1 MMKVKR
7 NYDYDMKKHFLFLL
21 AALFAAAGTAR
32 ADATPSGLWSGN
44 TDASWGSNYAESNEF
59 YISTAEQLAQF
70 AYMVNNSSKQFSGKT
85 VRLIAD
91 IDLSAHYWVPI
102 GYKEARAFAGTFDGQ
117 GHTVSGTC
125 FTSEGSFPSTG
136 NVFCGLFGVNGAKG
150 TVSNVHVANSTFE
163 ARYNVGGVVAY
174 NKGTVEYSSVASDVI
189 VRSTAPVSG
198 DQGAIRFAGIV
209 ASNLGTVR
217 GCVSNADLSDHYGKE
232 RYYIGGIVAHN
243 FGRVESCV
251 FLGDAARL
259 GYDTGDILENKK
271 DRLGPIVGYSVQ
283 SSTYQASYANNYYTH
298 TQSAAVYATLDSG
311 KSGASLAY
319 TISCS
324 TSSVSVSF
332 DAPAQGVIL
341 GEKCY
346 APSGQS
352 VLFRVIPDDFFK
364 GVSSVTANDSPLVAI
379 NGKYTVSVASAD
391 IVLAVSL
398 SEGDSPEG
406 SGTAS
411 NPFIIRSTAHWD
423 ALAAAISGGNPNIN
437 KDGVSFFRLDADIT
451 VSTMIGT
458 AEHPFESTFDGNGH
472 KLTFNYET
480 NDDYCAPFSYVKS
493 AEIENLTVDGTL
505 QSSGHYAGG
514 IIGHAEGTFRILNCV
529 IKTNIVS
536 TENNSQSAVY
546 DGGFIGR
553 VSAMKT
559 GETTYEGSSVSIV
572 GCVFEGTITSSYN
585 NHFGGFVGKAE
596 GASGEAPAAVTI
608 TNSLFDPRAVSVTST
623 TGSDTFVITGNYSS
637 VTTEAGDHA
646 FYTKLLGAQNHG
658 GTLVTA
664 SAYTPTESPTIL
676 YGMIDKYSGGLFYN
690 GVYFSADHEGFY
702 DDLDNMPLIGYYLN
716 RGTINAKFNGRKLY
730 KDGAWNTLCLPFN
743 MTAEQLSAAKTTEG
757 HPLYGATIWE
767 MDVTGWYNDSNER
780 SENYSDG
787 NFCYQTALEKDPYDE
802 KYILYLYF
810 QDATAIDAGK
820 PYLVKW
826 SKPNGYDDNPN
837 DFDISNP
844 VFVNVTIK
852 ASLSSIESDDGSVLF
867 VPIFSPVVLEKG
879 NWQNLYVGAN
889 NMLKYPS
896 STNDFTLKSFRGY
909 FQLMAGDEPAIESLA
924 RSINIVSNID
934 DDNETTGIVDN
945 KHETITN
952 NHSLFESVAKHW
964 YTLDG
969 RKLDGKPTK
978 KGLYIHNGNKLVI
991 K

>member
-1 MMKVKR
+1 
-7 NYDYDMKKHFLFLL
+7 MKKHFLFLL
-21 AALFAAAGTAR
+21 AALFVATGTAK
-32 ADATPSGLWSGN
+32 ADSTPSGLWSN
-44 TDASWGSNYAESNEF
+44 NADTDWGSNYAESNEF
-59 YISTAEQLAQF
+59 YISTAAQLAQF

-174 NKGTVEYSSVASDVI
+174 NKGTVEFCSVASDVI
-189 VRSTAPVSG
+189 VRSTAPDSG

-217 GCVSNADLSDHYGKE
+217 GCVSNANLSDHNGKE

-243 FGRVESCV
+243 FGTVESCV
-251 FLGDAARL
+251 WLGDAAHL
-259 GYDTGDILENKK
+259 GYDTEDPYWENKK
-271 DRLGPIVGYSVQ
+271 DRLGPIVGASIGT
-283 SSTYQASYANNYYTH
+283 SSISHIFYANNYY

-311 KSGASLAY
+311 KSGASLAH

-324 TSSVSVSF
+324 TADVSVSF
-332 DAPAQGVIL
+332 SAPNLGVVL
-341 GEKCY
+341 NEKCY
-346 APSGQS
+346 APSTQA
-352 VLFRVIPDDFFK
+352 VRFRVIPDDFFK
-364 GVSSVTANDSPLVAI
+364 WVTNVTANGTALTTYDGDDGEYTLTVA
-379 NGKYTVSVASAD
+379 NAD

-398 SEGDSPEG
+398 SEGESPEG
-406 SGTAS
+406 SGTVS
-411 NPFIIRSTAHWD
+411 NPFIIKSTAHWN
-423 ALAAAISGGNPNIN
+423 ALATAISGGNPNIN

-451 VSTMIGT
+451 VNTMIGT

-472 KLTFNYET
+472 KLTFNRET
-480 NDDYCAPFSYVKS
+480 NEDYCAPFSYVKS
-493 AEIENLTVDGTL
+493 AEIENFTVNGTL

-514 IIGHAEGTFRILNCV
+514 IIGHAEGTVKIVNCV
-529 IKTNIVS
+529 VKTHIES
-536 TENNSQSAVY
+536 TTNNNLPAVY

-553 VSAMKT
+553 VSAVKT

-585 NHFGGFVGKAE
+585 NHFGGFVGKVE
-596 GASGEAPAAVTI
+596 GASNNAHANVTI
-608 TNSLFDPRAVSVTST
+608 SNSLFDPRAVSVTST

-637 VTTEAGDHA
+637 VTTKAGDHA

-664 SAYTPTESPTIL
+664 SAYIPTESPTIR
-676 YGMIDKYSGGLFYN
+676 YGMIDKYSEGLLYDR
-690 GVYFSADHEGFY
+690 VYFSENHEGFY

-909 FQLMAGDEPAIESLA
+909 FLLMAGDEPAIESLA

>member
-1 MMKVKR
+1 
-7 NYDYDMKKHFLFLL
+7 MKKHFLFLL

-32 ADATPSGLWSGN
+32 ADATPSGLWSGD

-59 YISTAEQLAQF
+59 YISTAAQLAQF

-102 GYKEARAFAGTFDGQ
+102 GNKEARAFAGTFDGQ
-117 GHTVSGTC
+117 GHTVRATC
-125 FTSEGSFPSTG
+125 FTSGSFPNTG

-217 GCVSNADLSDHYGKE
+217 GCVSHADLSDHNGKE

-259 GYDTGDILENKK
+259 GYDTGDTFLASKT
-271 DRLGPIVGYSVQ
+271 DRLGPIVGYSVL
-283 SSTYQASYANNYYTH
+283 SSSYQASYGNNYYT
-298 TQSAAVYATLDSG
+298 QSADVFSTLDTG

-332 DAPAQGVIL
+332 DAPAQGIIL

-352 VLFRVIPDDFFK
+352 VQFRVVPDDFFK

-398 SEGDSPEG
+398 TEVTNFEG
-406 SGTAS
+406 SGSAQ
-411 NPFIIRSTAHWD
+411 NPFIIKSTEHWN
-423 ALAAAISGGNPNIN
+423 ALATAISEGNSNIN
-437 KDGVSFFRLDADIT
+437 KNGVSFFRLDADIAVT
-451 VSTMIGT
+451 TMIGT
-458 AEHPFESTFDGNGH
+458 AAHPFESSFDGNGH
-472 KLTFNYET
+472 QLTVNYVT
-480 NDDYCAPFSYVKS
+480 SDDYCAPFRYVKG
-493 AEIENLTVDGTL
+493 AEIEGLTVGGTI

-514 IIGHAEGTFRILNCV
+514 IIGHAEGTFRILNCIV
-529 IKTNIVS
+529 KTHIES
-536 TENNSQSAVY
+536 TGSMPAVY
-546 DGGFIGR
+546 DGGFIGL
-553 VSAMKT
+553 VAAEKT

-572 GCVFEGTITSSYN
+572 GCVFEGTITSTEN
-585 NHFGGFVGKAE
+585 TCFGGFVGKAE
-596 GASGEAPAAVTI
+596 GASNDATTNVTI
-608 TNSLFDPRAVSVTST
+608 TNCLFDPLTVSLTHAYEN
-623 TGSDTFVITGNYSS
+623 DTFVITGNNSS
-637 VTTEAGDHA
+637 VTIDPGEHA
-646 FYTKLLGAQNHG
+646 FYTKLLSGNNHG

-664 SAYTPTESPTIL
+664 SAYIPTEEPTIK
-676 YGMIDKYSGGLFYN
+676 YGMIDKYSGGLLYN
-690 GVYFSADHEGFY
+690 GVYFSADHKGFY
-702 DDLDNMPLIGYYLN
+702 DDMDNMPLIGYYLN
-716 RGTINAKFNGRKLY
+716 RGTVNAKFNGRKLY

-767 MDVTGWYNDSNER
+767 MDVTGWYNTSNQR
-780 SENYSDG
+780 SDTKDAT
-787 NFCYQTALEKDPYDE
+787 FCYQTALSHQPSNISPQPSYL
-802 KYILYLYF
+802 LYLYF

-867 VPIFSPVVLEKG
+867 VPTFSPVALEKG
-879 NWQNLYVGAN
+879 NWQNLYVGAG

-896 STNDFTLKSFRGY
+896 SSKNFTLNSFRGY
-909 FQLMAGDEPAIESLA
+909 FQLMAGDEPASNPLA
-924 RSINIVSNID
+924 RSINFVSNID

-952 NHSLFESVAKHW
+952 NHSLFESVEKHW

>member
-1 MMKVKR
+1 
-7 NYDYDMKKHFLFLL
+7 MKKHFLFLL
-21 AALFAAAGTAR
+21 AALFVATGTAK
-32 ADATPSGLWSGN
+32 ADATPSGLWSN
-44 TDASWGSNYAESNEF
+44 NADTDWGSNYAESNEF
-59 YISTAEQLAQF
+59 YISTAAQLAQF

-117 GHTVSGTC
+117 GHTVSGTR
-125 FTSEGSFPSTG
+125 FTSAGSFPTSG
-136 NVFCGLFGVNGAKG
+136 NVFCGIFGVNAAGG
-150 TVSNVHVANSTFE
+150 TVKNINVASSTFE
-163 ARYNVGGVVAY
+163 ADYNVGGVVAY
-174 NKGTVEYSSVASDVI
+174 NKGTVERCYVGSDVI
-189 VRSTAPVSG
+189 VRSTAAGNSN
-198 DQGAIRFAGIV
+198 QAIRFAGIV

-217 GCVSNADLSDHYGKE
+217 GCVSDADLSDHKGKG
-232 RYYIGGIVAHN
+232 RNYIGGIVGHN
-243 FGRVESCV
+243 FGGVESCV
-251 FLGDAARL
+251 FLGDADRL
-259 GYDTGDILENKK
+259 GYDTQDHI
-271 DRLGPIVGYSVQ
+271 GPIVGSSVESSISHLFYS
-283 SSTYQASYANNYYTH
+283 NNYYT
-298 TQSAAVYATLDSG
+298 QSADVFSTLDTG

-332 DAPAQGVIL
+332 DAPAQGIIL

-352 VLFRVIPDDFFK
+352 VQFRVVPDDFFK
-364 GVSSVTANDSPLVAI
+364 GVSNVTANDSPLVAI

-398 SEGDSPEG
+398 TEVTNFEG
-406 SGTAS
+406 SGSAQ
-411 NPFIIRSTAHWD
+411 NPFIIKSTEHWN
-423 ALAAAISGGNPNIN
+423 ALATAISEGNSNIN
-437 KDGVSFFRLDADIT
+437 KNGVSFFRLDADIAVT
-451 VSTMIGT
+451 TMIGT
-458 AEHPFESTFDGNGH
+458 AEHPFESSFDGNGH

-480 NDDYCAPFSYVKS
+480 NDDYCAPFSYVKG
-493 AEIENLTVDGTL
+493 AEIEGLTVGGTI

-529 IKTNIVS
+529 VKTNIVS
-536 TENNSQSAVY
+536 NENNSQPAVY

-553 VSAMKT
+553 VSAVKT
-559 GETTYEGSSVSIV
+559 GEDTYEASSVSIV
-572 GCVFEGTITSSYN
+572 GCVFEGTITSTEN
-585 NHFGGFVGKAE
+585 TCFGGFVGKAE
-596 GASGEAPAAVTI
+596 GVSSVATAAVTI
-608 TNSLFDPRAVSVTST
+608 TNSLFDPRAINVTRT
-623 TGSDTFVITGNYSS
+623 EGSETFAITGNNSS
-637 VTTEAGDHA
+637 VTIDPGEHA
-646 FYTKLLGAQNHG
+646 FYTKLLSGNNHG

-664 SAYTPTESPTIL
+664 SAYIPTEEPTIK
-676 YGMIDKYSGGLFYN
+676 YGMIDKYSGGLLYN
-690 GVYFSADHEGFY
+690 GVYFSADHKGFY

-716 RGTINAKFNGRKLY
+716 RGTVNAKFNGRKLY

-743 MTAEQLSAAKTTEG
+743 MTADELSAAKKTVS

-767 MDVTGWYNDSNER
+767 MDVTGWYNDKNER
-780 SENYSDG
+780 NETYSNDYS
-787 NFCYQTALEKDPYDE
+787 YQTSLVQDPRDNE

-810 QDATAIDAGK
+810 QNATSIEAGK

-826 SKPNGYDDNPN
+826 DKPDGYDENT
-837 DFDISNP
+837 FK
-844 VFVNVTIK
+844 NVTIK
-852 ASLSSIESDDGSVLF
+852 ASLNTIESDDGSVLF
-867 VPIFSPVVLEKG
+867 VPTFSPVVLEKG

-909 FQLMAGDEPAIESLA
+909 FKLMAGDEPASNPLA

-934 DDNETTGIVDN
+934 DNNETTGIVDN

>member
-1 MMKVKR
+1 
-7 NYDYDMKKHFLFLL
+7 MKKHFLFLL
-21 AALFAAAGTAR
+21 AALFVAVGTAR

-59 YISTAEQLAQF
+59 YISTAAEFAKF
-70 AYMVNNSSKQFSGKT
+70 AYMLNSEIRLFAGKT

-102 GYKEARAFAGTFDGQ
+102 GNKEARAFAGTFDGQ
-117 GHTVSGTC
+117 GHTISGAY
-125 FTSEGSFPSTG
+125 FDSSSFPSSG
-136 NVFCGLFGVNGAKG
+136 NVFCGIFGVNGTKG
-150 TVSNVHVANSTFE
+150 TVRNINVTNSTFA
-163 ARYNVGGVVAY
+163 ARYNVSGVVAY
-174 NKGTVEYSSVASDVI
+174 NQGTVEYCSVASDVK
-189 VRSTAPVSG
+189 VLSTAPVSG
-198 DQGAIRFAGIV
+198 DQGAMRYAGIV

-217 GCVSNADLSDHYGKE
+217 GCVSNAKLSDHKDKE

-251 FLGDAARL
+251 WLGDAARL
-259 GYDTGDILENKK
+259 GYDTDDTYLENKK

-283 SSTYQASYANNYYTH
+283 SSTYQASYGDNYYT
-298 TQSAAVYATLDSG
+298 QSADIFSSLDAE
-311 KSGASLAY
+311 KANASLAY
-319 TISCS
+319 TISCN
-324 TSSVSVSF
+324 TSGVAISF
-332 DAPAQGVIL
+332 DTPNLGVVL
-341 GEKCY
+341 NEKCY
-346 APSGQS
+346 APSGQT
-352 VLFRVIPDDFFK
+352 VRFRVIPDDFFK
-364 GVSSVTANDSPLVAI
+364 RVSSVSANDTQLTDYYNDGEYEVTVA
-379 NGKYTVSVASAD
+379 NAD
-391 IVLAVSL
+391 ISITVSL
-398 SEGDSPEG
+398 SDGESPEG

-411 NPFIIRSTAHWD
+411 NPFVIKSTAHWD
-423 ALAAAISGGNPNIN
+423 DLATAISEGNPNIN
-437 KDGVSFFRLDADIT
+437 KDGVTFFRLDADIT

-458 AEHPFESTFDGNGH
+458 AEHPFESTFNGNGH
-472 KLTFNYET
+472 KLTVNYVT
-480 NDDYCAPFSYVKS
+480 SDDYCAPFRYVKG
-493 AEIENLTVDGTL
+493 AEIEGLTVGGTI

-514 IIGHAEGTFRILNCV
+514 IIGHAEGTFRILNCIV
-529 IKTNIVS
+529 KTHIES
-536 TENNSQSAVY
+536 TGSMPAVY
-546 DGGFIGR
+546 DGGFIGL
-553 VSAMKT
+553 VAAEKT

-572 GCVFEGTITSSYN
+572 GCVFEGTITSTEN
-585 NHFGGFVGKAE
+585 TCFGGFVGKAE
-596 GASGEAPAAVTI
+596 GASNDATTNVTI
-608 TNSLFDPRAVSVTST
+608 TNSLFDPRSVSVTST

-658 GTLVTA
+658 GTLVKA
-664 SAYTPTESPTIL
+664 SAFLPTESPTIQ
-676 YGMIDKYSGGLFYN
+676 YGMIDKYSGGLLYD
-690 GVYFSADHEGFY
+690 GVYFSEDHEGFY

-743 MTAEQLSAAKTTEG
+743 MTAEQLSAS
-757 HPLYGATIWE
+757 PLNGATICE
-767 MDVTGWYNDSNER
+767 MDVTGWYNDKNER
-780 SENYSDG
+780 NETYSNDYS
-787 NFCYQTALEKDPYDE
+787 YQTSLVQDPRDNE

-810 QDATAIDAGK
+810 QNATSIEAGK

-826 SKPNGYDDNPN
+826 DKPDGYDENPT
-837 DFDISNP
+837 FK
-844 VFVNVTIK
+844 NVTIK
-852 ASLSSIESDDGSVLF
+852 ASLNTIESYDGSVLF
-867 VPIFSPVVLEKG
+867 VPIFSPTVLEKG

-889 NMLKYPS
+889 NILKYPS
-896 STNDFTLKSFRGY
+896 SSKDFTLNSFRGY
-909 FQLMAGDEPAIESLA
+909 FQLMAGDEPASNPLA

-934 DDNETTGIVDN
+934 DNNETTGIVDN

>member
-1 MMKVKR
+1 MR
-7 NYDYDMKKHFLFLL
+7 KHFLFLL
-21 AALFAAAGTAR
+21 AALFVAVGTAK
-32 ADATPSGLWSGN
+32 ADSTPSGYWTNNSDD
-44 TDASWGSNYAESNEF
+44 TWGSNYAESNEF
-59 YISTAEQLAQF
+59 YISTAAQLAQF

-102 GYKEARAFAGTFDGQ
+102 GNKEARAFAGTFDAE
-117 GHTVSGTC
+117 GHTISGVY
-125 FTSEGSFPSTG
+125 FDSGSFPTSG
-136 NVFCGLFGVNGAKG
+136 NVFCGIFGVNGAKG

-217 GCVSNADLSDHYGKE
+217 GCVSHADLSDHNGKE

-259 GYDTGDILENKK
+259 GYDTGDTFLENKK
-271 DRLGPIVGYSVQ
+271 DRLGPIVGYSVL
-283 SSTYQASYANNYYTH
+283 SSSYQASYGNNYYT
-298 TQSAAVYATLDSG
+298 QSADVFSTLDTG

-332 DAPAQGVIL
+332 DAPAQGIIL

-364 GVSSVTANDSPLVAI
+364 GVSSVTANSTALTATD
-379 NGKYTVSVASAD
+379 GKYTVTVANAD
-391 IVLAVSL
+391 IDIAVTL
-398 SEGDSPEG
+398 EGTSPAG

-411 NPFIIRSTAHWD
+411 NPYIINSTAHWN
-423 ALAAAISGGNPNIN
+423 ALATAVNDGNENIN
-437 KDGVSFFRLDADIT
+437 KGGVSFFRLDADIT

-472 KLTFNYET
+472 KLTFNLQT
-480 NDDYCAPFSYVKS
+480 SDADYCAPFSYTRG
-493 AEIENLTVDGTL
+493 AEIENLIVDGTI

-514 IIGHAEGTFRILNCV
+514 IIGHAEGTFTVLNCV
-529 IKTNIVS
+529 VKTNIVS
-536 TENNSQSAVY
+536 TGSGQAVY
-546 DGGFIGR
+546 DGGFIGG
-553 VSAMKT
+553 VYAEKT
-559 GETTYEGSSVSIV
+559 GENTYSTSSVNII
-572 GCVFEGTITSSYN
+572 GCVFEGSITSSSN
-585 NHFGGFVGKAE
+585 THFGGFVGKAE
-596 GASGEAPAAVTI
+596 GASSVATATVTI
-608 TNSLFDPRAVSVTST
+608 TNSLFDPRGVNVTNT
-623 TGSDTFVITGNYSS
+623 TGSYTFVIAGSHSS
-637 VTTEAGDHA
+637 VSIGAKAYA
-646 FYTKLLGAQNHG
+646 FYTKQLGDVNDNGSLAK
-658 GTLVTA
+658 V
-664 SAYTPTESPTIL
+664 SAYIPTGSPTNS
-676 YGMIDKYSGGLFYN
+676 YGMVDIYTGGLLYN
-690 GVYFSADHEGFY
+690 GVFYSTDHEGFY
-702 DDLDNMPLIGYYLN
+702 DDMDNMPLVGYYLN
-716 RGTINAKFNGRKLY
+716 RGTVDAKFNGRKLY

-743 MTAEQLSAAKTTEG
+743 MTADELSTAKTTVG
-757 HPLYGATIWE
+757 HPLYGATVRE
-767 MDVTGWYNDSNER
+767 MDVTGWYNTSNER
-780 SENYSDG
+780 SDAKDAT
-787 NFCYQTALEKDPYDE
+787 FCYQTALKEAPDDDE
-802 KYILYLYF
+802 KYLLYLYF
-810 QDATAIDAGK
+810 QNANNIEAGK

-826 SKPNGYDDNPN
+826 SKPDGYDTNPSN
-837 DFDISNP
+837 FDISNP
-844 VFVNVTIK
+844 VFENVTIK
-852 ASLSSIESDDGSVLF
+852 ASLSTIESDDGSVLF
-867 VPIFSPVVLEKG
+867 VPVFSPIVLEKG

-889 NMLKYPS
+889 NILRYPS
-896 STNDFTLKSFRGY
+896 PTKDFTLKTFRGY
-909 FQLMAGDEPAIESLA
+909 FQLMAGDESASDPLAPSLD
-924 RSINIVSNID
+924 IVSNID
-934 DDNETTGIVDN
+934 DNNETTGI
-945 KHETITN
+945 ITMSDEFATP
-952 NHSLFESVAKHW
+952 HSAQQRRSKMSDVW

-991 K
+991 NT

>member
-1 MMKVKR
+1 
-7 NYDYDMKKHFLFLL
+7 MKKHFLFLL
-21 AALFAAAGTAR
+21 AVLFAAAGTAR
-32 ADATPSGLWSGN
+32 ADATPSGLWSGD

-59 YISTAEQLAQF
+59 YISTAAQLAQF

-102 GYKEARAFAGTFDGQ
+102 GNKEARAFAGTFDGQ
-117 GHTVSGTC
+117 GHTVRATC
-125 FTSEGSFPSTG
+125 FTSGSFPNTG

-163 ARYNVGGVVAY
+163 ARYNVSGVVAY
-174 NKGTVEYSSVASDVI
+174 NKGTVEYCSVASDVI

-217 GCVSNADLSDHYGKE
+217 GCVSHADLSDHNGKE

-259 GYDTGDILENKK
+259 GYDTGDTFLASKT
-271 DRLGPIVGYSVQ
+271 DRLGPIVGYSVL
-283 SSTYQASYANNYYTH
+283 SSSYQASYGNNYYT
-298 TQSAAVYATLDSG
+298 QSADVFSTLDTG

-332 DAPAQGVIL
+332 DAPAQGIIL

-364 GVSSVTANDSPLVAI
+364 GVSSVTANSTALTATD
-379 NGKYTVSVASAD
+379 GKYTVTVANAD
-391 IVLAVSL
+391 IVIAVTL
-398 SEGDSPEG
+398 EGTSPAG

-411 NPFIIRSTAHWD
+411 NPFIIKSTAHWD

-480 NDDYCAPFSYVKS
+480 NDDYCAPFKYVKS

-572 GCVFEGTITSSYN
+572 GCVFEGNITSSHN
-585 NHFGGFVGKAE
+585 NYFGGFVGKAE
-596 GASGEAPAAVTI
+596 GDSGEAPAAVTI

-637 VTTEAGDHA
+637 VTTKAGDHA

-716 RGTINAKFNGRKLY
+716 RGTVNAKFNGRKLY

-743 MTAEQLSAAKTTEG
+743 MTADELSAAKKTVS

-767 MDVTGWYNDSNER
+767 MDVTGWYNDKNER
-780 SENYSDG
+780 NETYSNDYS
-787 NFCYQTALEKDPYDE
+787 YQTSLVQDPRDNE

-810 QDATAIDAGK
+810 QNATSIEAGK

-826 SKPNGYDDNPN
+826 DKPDGYDENT
-837 DFDISNP
+837 FK
-844 VFVNVTIK
+844 NVTIK
-852 ASLSSIESDDGSVLF
+852 ASLNTIESDDGSVLF
-867 VPIFSPVVLEKG
+867 VPTFSPVVLEKG

-909 FQLMAGDEPAIESLA
+909 FKLMAGDEPASNPLA

-934 DDNETTGIVDN
+934 DNNETTGIVDN

>member
-1 MMKVKR
+1 MIKVKKR
-7 NYDYDMKKHFLFLL
+7 NDVYDMKKHFLFLL
-21 AALFAAAGTAR
+21 AALFVAVGTAK
-32 ADATPSGLWSGN
+32 ADTSGLWSDN
-44 TDASWGSNYAESNEF
+44 TDADWGSNYAESNEF
-59 YISTAEQLAQF
+59 YISTAAQLAKF
-70 AYMVNNSSKQFSGKT
+70 ALMLNSEIRLFAGKT

-102 GYKEARAFAGTFDGQ
+102 GNKEARAFAGTFDGG
-117 GHTVSGTC
+117 GHTISGVY
-125 FTSEGSFPSTG
+125 FNSYSFPSSG
-136 NVFCGLFGVNGAKG
+136 NVFCGIFGVNGTKG
-150 TVSNVHVANSTFE
+150 TVRNINVTNSTFE
-163 ARYNVGGVVAY
+163 AVYNVGGVVAY
-174 NKGTVEYSSVASDVI
+174 NLGTVENCYVGSDVI
-189 VRSTAPVSG
+189 IRSTAAAESN
-198 DQGAIRFAGIV
+198 QAIRFAGIV

-217 GCVSNADLSDHYGKE
+217 GCVSHANLSDHVDENRWYV
-232 RYYIGGIVAHN
+232 GGIVGHN
-243 FGRVESCV
+243 FGKVENCV
-251 FLGDAARL
+251 YLGDINTF
-259 GYDTGDILENKK
+259 GYKANDKYGGNKIN
-271 DRLGPIVGYSVQ
+271 RIGPIVGYSVEGK
-283 SSTYQASYANNYYTH
+283 ASYGDNYYTE
-298 TQSAAVYATLDSG
+298 SADVFDDLDDG
-311 KSGASLAY
+311 KAGASLAY
-319 TISCS
+319 TIS
-324 TSSVSVSF
+324 TNTTDVSISF
-332 DAPAQGVIL
+332 DTPKHGIVL
-341 GEKCY
+341 NEKCY

-352 VLFRVIPDDFFK
+352 VLFRVIPDVFFK
-364 GVSSVTANDSPLVAI
+364 GVSSVTANSTALTAN
-379 NGKYTVSVASAD
+379 NGKYTVTVDDANIS
-391 IVLAVSL
+391 IAVTLTAGTSTT
-398 SEGDSPEG
+398 G
-406 SGTAS
+406 SGTS
-411 NPFIIRSTAHWD
+411 TDPYIINSTDHWN
-423 ALAAAISGGNPNIN
+423 ALATAISQGNTNIN
-437 KDGVSFFRLDADIT
+437 KDGVSYFRLDADIT
-451 VSTMIGT
+451 VNTMIGT
-458 AEHPFESTFDGNGH
+458 AAHPFESTFNGNGH
-472 KLTFNYET
+472 KLTVNYET
-480 NDDYCAPFSYVKS
+480 NEDYCAPFSYVKS

-514 IIGHAEGTFRILNCV
+514 IIGHVEGTVKIVNCV
-529 IKTNIVS
+529 VKTHIES
-536 TENNSQSAVY
+536 TTNNNLPAVY

-553 VSAMKT
+553 VSAVKT

-572 GCVFEGTITSSYN
+572 GCVFEGNITSSHN
-585 NHFGGFVGKAE
+585 NYFGGFVGKAE
-596 GASGEAPAAVTI
+596 GDSGEAPAAVTI

-664 SAYTPTESPTIL
+664 SAYMPAETPVTQ
-676 YGMIDKYSGGLFYN
+676 YGMIDKYMKGLLYN
-690 GVYFSADHEGFY
+690 GVYFSADHKGFY
-702 DDLDNMPLIGYYLN
+702 DDMDNMPLIGYYLN
-716 RGTINAKFNGRKLY
+716 RGTVNAKFNGRKLY

-743 MTAEQLSAAKTTEG
+743 MTAEQLSAAKNTVG
-757 HPLYGATIWE
+757 HPLYRATIWE

-837 DFDISNP
+837 SFDISDS

-852 ASLSSIESDDGSVLF
+852 ASLNTIESYDGSVLF
-867 VPIFSPVVLEKG
+867 VPTFSPVVLEKG

-909 FQLMAGDEPAIESLA
+909 FQLMAGDEPAFAPLA
-924 RSINIVSNID
+924 RSINIVSNIG
-934 DDNETTGIVDN
+934 DDNETTGIFDN

-952 NHSLFESVAKHW
+952 YHSLFESVEKHW

>member
-1 MMKVKR
+1 
-7 NYDYDMKKHFLFLL
+7 MKKHFLFLL
-21 AALFAAAGTAR
+21 AVLFAAAGTAR
-32 ADATPSGLWSGN
+32 ADATPSGLWSGD

-59 YISTAEQLAQF
+59 YISTAAQLAQF

-102 GYKEARAFAGTFDGQ
+102 GNKEARAFAGTFDGQ
-117 GHTVSGTC
+117 GHTVRATC
-125 FTSEGSFPSTG
+125 FTSGSFPNTG

-163 ARYNVGGVVAY
+163 ARYNVSGVVAY
-174 NKGTVEYSSVASDVI
+174 NKGTVEYCSVASDVI

-217 GCVSNADLSDHYGKE
+217 GCVSHADLSDHNGKE

-259 GYDTGDILENKK
+259 GYDTGDTLLASKT
-271 DRLGPIVGYSVQ
+271 DRLGPIVGYSVL
-283 SSTYQASYANNYYTH
+283 SSSYQASYGNNYYT
-298 TQSAAVYATLDSG
+298 QSADVFSTLDTG

-332 DAPAQGVIL
+332 DAPAQGIIL

-364 GVSSVTANDSPLVAI
+364 GVSSVTANSTALTATD
-379 NGKYTVSVASAD
+379 GKYTVTVANAD
-391 IVLAVSL
+391 IVIAVTL
-398 SEGDSPEG
+398 EGTSPAG

-411 NPFIIRSTAHWD
+411 NPFIIKSTAHWD

-480 NDDYCAPFSYVKS
+480 NDDYCAPFKYVKS

-572 GCVFEGTITSSYN
+572 GCVFEGNITSSHN
-585 NHFGGFVGKAE
+585 NYFGGFVGKAE
-596 GASGEAPAAVTI
+596 GDSGEAPAAVTI

-637 VTTEAGDHA
+637 VTTKAGDHA

-716 RGTINAKFNGRKLY
+716 RGTVNAKFNGRKLY

-743 MTAEQLSAAKTTEG
+743 MTADELSAAKKTVS

-767 MDVTGWYNDSNER
+767 MDVTGWYNDKNER
-780 SENYSDG
+780 NETYSNDYS
-787 NFCYQTALEKDPYDE
+787 YQTSLVQDPRDNE

-810 QDATAIDAGK
+810 QNATSIEAGK

-826 SKPNGYDDNPN
+826 DKPDGYDENT
-837 DFDISNP
+837 FK
-844 VFVNVTIK
+844 NVTIK
-852 ASLSSIESDDGSVLF
+852 ASLNTIESDDGSVLF
-867 VPIFSPVVLEKG
+867 VPTFSPVVLEKG

-909 FQLMAGDEPAIESLA
+909 FKLMAGDEPASNPLA
-924 RSINIVSNID
+924 RSINVVSNID
-934 DDNETTGIVDN
+934 DNNETTGIVDN